1 MPKLIEI
8 QDLSFTYHTENKE
21 EITALDHIGFTLNQ
35 GEHVAIIGENGAGK
49 STFLQMMRGE
59 IYPSPKNGG
68 KIYWYENGKASDS
81 PLSAREM
88 CAIISPKEQD
98 YYARQDWKVNCLEIV
113 LAACSNDY
121 ILYREPDTEE
131 ILQAV
136 EIAKQLGAEYLL
148 YTPINKLS
156 QGQLRI
162 MLIARALMKKS
173 PVILLDEPL
182 NGLDG
187 ETQKLFWNTL
197 EKLAASKLAHKPT
210 IVLTTHLF
218 PLPPYIKR
226 CYEMKQGRL
235 TAIDNDNPSEL
246 MKIAEQYQPIP
257 LRHIEKNQDQAMEI
271 ILENASIYLEHAEI
285 VKHVNWHIKPKEQ
298 WTLIGHNGSG
308 KSTLLNGILGFL
320 PIAHGGTITRNWYQN
335 IQSPPVPL
343 TILDEIK
350 KKIRFVSDSL
360 QIHYTFNDTVFNM
373 IFAGFD
379 GNIGVYREKTSEE
392 EQKIQELI
400 YQLNLGHLTNRPFRS
415 LSTGQARKVLLARA
429 IIGDPA
435 LLLLDEPFS
444 GLDPRNKQEIKEFL
458 EYKIAETSLQ
468 SILVS
473 HLESDYLS
481 CSTHFGTLFKG
492 EFSLIE

>member
-1 MPKLIEI
+1 M
-8 QDLSFTYHTENKE
+8 
-21 EITALDHIGFTLNQ
+21 
-35 GEHVAIIGENGAGK
+35 
-49 STFLQMMRGE
+49 
-59 IYPSPKNGG
+59 
-68 KIYWYENGKASDS
+68 
-81 PLSAREM
+81 
-88 CAIISPKEQD
+88 
-98 YYARQDWKVNCLEIV
+98 
-113 LAACSNDY
+113 
-121 ILYREPDTEE
+121 
-131 ILQAV
+131 
-136 EIAKQLGAEYLL
+136 
-148 YTPINKLS
+148 
-156 QGQLRI
+156 
-162 MLIARALMKKS
+162 
-173 PVILLDEPL
+173 
-182 NGLDG
+182 
-187 ETQKLFWNTL
+187 
-197 EKLAASKLAHKPT
+197 
-210 IVLTTHLF
+210 
-218 PLPPYIKR
+218 
-226 CYEMKQGRL
+226 
-235 TAIDNDNPSEL
+235 
-246 MKIAEQYQPIP
+246 
-257 LRHIEKNQDQAMEI
+257 
-271 ILENASIYLEHAEI
+271 
-285 VKHVNWHIKPKEQ
+285 
-298 WTLIGHNGSG
+298 
-308 KSTLLNGILGFL
+308 LNGILGFL

-360 QIHYTFNDTVFNM
+360 QIHYTFNDTVFNI

-379 GNIGVYREKTSEE
+379 GNIGVYREKTNEE
-392 EQKIQELI
+392 EQKTQELI